1 MEMSQ
6 GNSLNSYLKQIKM
19 SVCFLLNWK
28 TGGQNRS
35 YLGSWYQW
43 EGESSA
49 NIMYI
54 NGKMSPVETISGIG
68 AGIKENDGWGKFTC
82 DVLDIL

>member
-1 MEMSQ
+1 
-6 GNSLNSYLKQIKM
+6 
-19 SVCFLLNWK
+19 
-28 TGGQNRS
+28 
-35 YLGSWYQW
+35 
-43 EGESSA
+43 
-49 NIMYI
+49 MYI